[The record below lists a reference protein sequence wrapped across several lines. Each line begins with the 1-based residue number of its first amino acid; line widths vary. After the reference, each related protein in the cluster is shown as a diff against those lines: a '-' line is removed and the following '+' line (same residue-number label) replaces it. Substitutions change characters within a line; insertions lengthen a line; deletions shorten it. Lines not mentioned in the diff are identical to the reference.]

1 MFSDLKLPIVIIS
14 SIRTGSTALLFEL
27 EKIFLEK
34 GISPVVLNEPI
45 VYNNKSDSIIPFL
58 KSIDSNQFILK
69 VHAYDLQYY
78 PKYFIKK
85 LENNSY
91 NVIRLRRKSIV
102 DQCVSLYISLYT
114 RIWINTTE
122 TNKQLEN
129 TNIEISEQLL
139 HKTVEDVKKFNNAI
153 DNCTYKFLL
162 DLNYENLELTKTF
175 TVKRKTSII
184 YEELRSRISKMVT

>member
-14 SIRTGSTALLFEL
+14 SIRTGSTGLLFEL

-45 VYNNKSDSIIPFL
+45 VYNNKSDSVIPFL
-58 KSIDSNQFILK
+58 KSINTNQFILK

-91 NVIRLRRKSIV
+91 NIIRLRRKSII
-102 DQCVSLYISLYT
+102 DQCLSLYISLYT
-114 RIWINTTE
+114 KIWINTTE

-129 TNIEISEQLL
+129 TTIEISEQLL
-139 HKTVEDVKKFNNAI
+139 HKAIEDVKKFNKAI
-153 DNCTYKFLL
+153 DNCAYKFSL
-162 DLNYENLELTKTF
+162 DLIYEDLELTKTF
-175 TVKRKTSII
+175 TVKRKTSIT
-184 YEELRSRISKMVT
+184 YEELRSRISKMIT

>member
-14 SIRTGSTALLFEL
+14 SIRTGSTGLLFEL

-34 GISPVVLNEPI
+34 GISPLVLNEPI
-45 VYNNKSDSIIPFL
+45 VYNNKSDSVIPFL
-58 KSIDSNQFILK
+58 KSINNNQFILK

-91 NVIRLRRKSIV
+91 NIIRLRRKSII
-102 DQCVSLYISLYT
+102 DQCLSLYISLYT
-114 RIWINTTE
+114 KIWINTTE

-129 TNIEISEQLL
+129 TTIEISEQLL
-139 HKTVEDVKKFNNAI
+139 HKTVEDVKKFNKAI
-153 DNCTYKFLL
+153 DNCAYKFSL
-162 DLNYENLELTKTF
+162 DLIYEDLELTKTF
-175 TVKRKTSII
+175 TVKRKTSIT
-184 YEELRSRISKMVT
+184 YKELRSRISKMIT

>member
-129 TNIEISEQLL
+129 TNIEISDQLL

-162 DLNYENLELTKTF
+162 DLSYEDLELTKTF
-175 TVKRKTSII
+175 TVKRKTSIM

>member
-34 GISPVVLNEPI
+34 GISPIVLNEPI

-162 DLNYENLELTKTF
+162 DLSYEDLELTKTF
-175 TVKRKTSII
+175 TVKRKTSIM

>member
-34 GISPVVLNEPI
+34 GISPIVLNEPI

-129 TNIEISEQLL
+129 TNIEISDQLL

-162 DLNYENLELTKTF
+162 DLSYEDLELTKTF
-175 TVKRKTSII
+175 TVKRKTSIM

>member
-34 GISPVVLNEPI
+34 GISPIVLNEPI

-162 DLNYENLELTKTF
+162 DLSYEDLELTKTF

>member
-14 SIRTGSTALLFEL
+14 SIRTGSTGLLFEL

-45 VYNNKSDSIIPFL
+45 VYNNKSDSVIPFL
-58 KSIDSNQFILK
+58 KSINTNQFILK

-91 NVIRLRRKSIV
+91 NIIRLRRKSII
-102 DQCVSLYISLYT
+102 DQCLSLYISLYT
-114 RIWINTTE
+114 KIWINTTE

-129 TNIEISEQLL
+129 TTIEISEQLL
-139 HKTVEDVKKFNNAI
+139 HKTIEDVKKFNKAI
-153 DNCTYKFLL
+153 DNCAYKFSL
-162 DLNYENLELTKTF
+162 DLIYEDLELTKTF
-175 TVKRKTSII
+175 TVKRKTSIT
-184 YEELRSRISKMVT
+184 YEELRSRISKMIT

>member
-14 SIRTGSTALLFEL
+14 SIRTGSTGLLFEL

-34 GISPVVLNEPI
+34 GISPLVLNEPI
-45 VYNNKSDSIIPFL
+45 VYNNKSDSVIPFL
-58 KSIDSNQFILK
+58 KSINNNQFILK

-91 NVIRLRRKSIV
+91 YIIRLRRKSII
-102 DQCVSLYISLYT
+102 DQCLSLYISLYT
-114 RIWINTTE
+114 KIWINTTE

-129 TNIEISEQLL
+129 TTIEISEQLL
-139 HKTVEDVKKFNNAI
+139 HKTVEDVKKFNKAI
-153 DNCTYKFLL
+153 DNCAYKFSL
-162 DLNYENLELTKTF
+162 DLIYEDLELTKTF
-175 TVKRKTSII
+175 TIKRKTSIT
-184 YEELRSRISKMVT
+184 YEELRSRISKMIT

>member
-14 SIRTGSTALLFEL
+14 SIRTGSTGLLFEL

-34 GISPVVLNEPI
+34 GVSPLVLNEPI
-45 VYNNKSDSIIPFL
+45 VYNNKSDSVIPFL
-58 KSIDSNQFILK
+58 KSINNNQFILK

-91 NVIRLRRKSIV
+91 YIIRLRRKSII
-102 DQCVSLYISLYT
+102 DQCLSLYISLYT
-114 RIWINTTE
+114 KIWINTTE

-129 TNIEISEQLL
+129 TTIEISEQLL
-139 HKTVEDVKKFNNAI
+139 HKTVEDVKKFNKAI
-153 DNCTYKFLL
+153 DNCAYKFSL
-162 DLNYENLELTKTF
+162 DLIYEDLELTKTF
-175 TVKRKTSII
+175 TVKRKTSIT
-184 YEELRSRISKMVT
+184 YEELRSRISKMIT